1 MSSALRSALLL
12 LSFAAIS
19 QPALA
24 QTQTP
29 ADPNK
34 PVSSAPAAP
43 APAPNPMPPRTETR
57 DRPVDVS
64 VPPKAPEPEPKG
76 RWGPIDQYNKNTK
89 CYVAGRYVPAPPLCP
104 N

>member
-1 MSSALRSALLL
+1 MGSPLRLALLL

-19 QPALA
+19 QPAVA
-24 QTQTP
+24 QTPAP

-34 PVSSAPAAP
+34 PVSSAPP
-43 APAPNPMPPRTETR
+43 APAPNPMPTQSERR
-57 DRPVDVS
+57 DPPVDVS
-64 VPPKAPEPEPKG
+64 APPKAPEPEPKG

-89 CYVAGRYVPAPPLCP
+89 CYIAGRYVPAPPLCP